1 MHGRNFLNLREL
13 PTTTNAAE
21 DLKRQAQVG
30 VERIEKLPL
39 EQIVEDLAVNMHEIK
54 VILTSQSLKENRQG
68 INQSIKEME
77 KLLIN
82 NILMYMYPKI
92 IINDDNAIEM
102 LNNYI
107 IAKLQEKIIKLN
119 ECEKSVINGKEFMN
133 LLLKRERRKIFVKLN
148 K

>member
-1 MHGRNFLNLREL
+1 M
-13 PTTTNAAE
+13 
-21 DLKRQAQVG
+21 
-30 VERIEKLPL
+30 
-39 EQIVEDLAVNMHEIK
+39 
-54 VILTSQSLKENRQG
+54 ENIG
-68 INQSIKEME
+68 
-77 KLLIN
+77 N

-133 LLLKRERRKIFVKLN
+133 LILKRERRKIFVKLN